1 MVLRVVAMACL
12 VVLAAALAR
21 GLPPAFAQEG
31 SPKLQLD
38 MNVANNSGPCDPID
52 DEVSAAVGAHVVVQ
66 VCLLDHAELPAPY
79 GFTLEVD
86 YDDGLLSAPK
96 GDTSDNRSV
105 NANPDINDGPG
116 PDALGEGWDCD
127 FLDAERSRPSSQ
139 PPPAQANCFAPLG
152 VEDPGQLEADPAL
165 LATISFEVAGD
176 GAAFVRATAQT
187 IIAFW
192 QADLRQC
199 ESTLECAGGYILAG
213 GAEAP
218 LDAPTAV
225 ASTPGGGSS
234 DGTATTGGSGDG
246 TATTGGSGDGTATI
260 GGSGDGTATT
270 GGSDDGTA
278 TTDTGNGDGSG
289 ASSGSGS
296 GNGDG
301 AAAGADDDS
310 GANNLWWIAL
320 IVLIALLAVAGG
332 AYAYLRPKP
341 SQGRD

>member
-1 MVLRVVAMACL
+1 MACL

-225 ASTPGGGSS
+225 ASTPGGGS
-234 DGTATTGGSGDG
+234 GDG
-246 TATTGGSGDGTATI
+246 TATTG
-260 GGSGDGTATT
+260 
-270 GGSDDGTA
+270 
-278 TTDTGNGDGSG
+278 TGNGNGGG
-289 ASSGSGS
+289 ASSGSGN

-341 SQGRD
+341 SRGRD